1 MNAFMKACK
10 IAGPLQLA
18 VRGPSPNESG
28 VRLLHQPFALV
39 GCDMRADV
47 PLDYKFVSRR
57 HVYLQ
62 IVEGQAF
69 WLDLDSRSG
78 TSAEGQMRKFGWLEA
93 GKSIQIGPYELER
106 LASSGPAPGNRETRP
121 GPHVSPLVA
130 RSYDDQ
136 ALPDV
141 SLEFLNGP
149 SRSACWPMNRVMSLI
164 GSASG
169 CKFRLAD
176 TSVSPFHCSLL
187 RTPSGLWIVD
197 LLGPDGISVND
208 ALVRYALLAADD
220 VLRVGRYRIRMR
232 IRFASRDS
240 DRSASEESRR
250 IPIAETRPTS
260 QLPLTPVFSNGDSA
274 GSPSLPAHS
283 WQMLASEALAS
294 RDTSGQATSI
304 ECISPAVNVPTRLEK
319 GEITE
324 SLLVPLMNQF
334 GQMQQQML
342 DQFQQAISMIV
353 QMFGTLHRDQ
363 MVTIREELD
372 QLRDLTREFHAL
384 KLELAARSQDQTPV
398 VLASTS
404 TALGDSQI
412 SGVGSSV
419 QERIESEADARVTPA
434 AARTPPDIASILPI
448 LSAVDGSGVA
458 SSTQAPLS
466 PSGFERLEVKEPQ
479 PQPGESNLES
489 ERDVMVWLH
498 QRMIVLQQERES
510 RWRKILKL
518 LPGLS

>member
-1 MNAFMKACK
+1 MNAFMNACE

-18 VRGPSPNESG
+18 VRGPSPNESA

-39 GCDMRADV
+39 GRDQRAEV
-47 PLDYKFVSRR
+47 PLDHKLVSRR

-78 TSAEGQMRKFGWLEA
+78 TSAEGQLRKFGWLEA
-93 GKSIQIGPYELER
+93 GKSIRIGPYELER
-106 LASSGPAPGNRETRP
+106 LESYGPDPGNRETRP
-121 GPHVSPLVA
+121 GPRVSPLVA

-176 TSVSPFHCSLL
+176 SSVSPFHCSLL
-187 RTPSGLWIVD
+187 RTPLGLWIVD

-208 ALVRYALLAADD
+208 ALVRCALLAADD
-220 VLRVGRYRIRMR
+220 VLRIGRYRIRMR
-232 IRFASRDS
+232 IRFAGRVS

-250 IPIAETRPTS
+250 VPIAETRPTS
-260 QLPLTPVFSNGDSA
+260 QLPLTPVFSDGDSA
-274 GSPSLPAHS
+274 GSPSPAAHS
-283 WQMLASEALAS
+283 WQVLASEVLAS
-294 RDTSGQATSI
+294 RDSSGQATSI
-304 ECISPAVNVPTRLEK
+304 ERISPAIHVPSRPEK

-363 MVTIREELD
+363 MATIREELD
-372 QLRDLTREFHAL
+372 QLRDLTREFHAI

-404 TALGDSQI
+404 TASGDSQI

-419 QERIESEADARVTPA
+419 QERIESETDARVTAA
-434 AARTPPDIASILPI
+434 AARTAPDIASVSPI
-448 LSAVDGSGVA
+448 PSADDGSGVA

-466 PSGFERLEVKEPQ
+466 PSGFERLEVKQAQ
-479 PQPGESNLES
+479 PQSGESNLKS

-498 QRMIVLQQERES
+498 QRMMVLQQERES

>member
-1 MNAFMKACK
+1 M
-10 IAGPLQLA
+10 
-18 VRGPSPNESG
+18 
-28 VRLLHQPFALV
+28 HQPFALV
-39 GCDMRADV
+39 GRDQRADV
-47 PLDYKFVSRR
+47 PLDHKLVSRR

-69 WLDLDSRSG
+69 WLDLESRSG
-78 TSAEGQMRKFGWLEA
+78 TSAEGQLRKFGWLEA
-93 GKSIQIGPYELER
+93 GKSIRIGPYELER
-106 LASSGPAPGNRETRP
+106 LASYNSAPGNRETRP
-121 GPHVSPLVA
+121 GLHVSPLVA
-130 RSYDDQ
+130 RAYDDQ
-136 ALPDV
+136 ALPEV
-141 SLEFLNGP
+141 FLEFLNGP

-176 TSVSPFHCSLL
+176 SSVSPFHCSLL
-187 RTPSGLWIVD
+187 RTPLGLWIVD

-208 ALVRYALLAADD
+208 APVRYALLATGD

-240 DRSASEESRR
+240 DRSASEEGRR
-250 IPIAETRPTS
+250 VPIAETRRTS
-260 QLPLTPVFSNGDSA
+260 QLPLAPVFSNGDSA

-283 WQMLASEALAS
+283 WQMLALEVLAS
-294 RDTSGQATSI
+294 RDTSGQATSS
-304 ECISPAVNVPTRLEK
+304 EGISPAVNVPTWLEK

-324 SLLVPLMNQF
+324 SLLVPLMNQY

-384 KLELAARSQDQTPV
+384 KLELAARSQDQPPV
-398 VLASTS
+398 ALASTS
-404 TALGDSQI
+404 KALGDSQV

-419 QERIESEADARVTPA
+419 QERIESETAARVTPA
-434 AARTPPDIASILPI
+434 AARTPPDIASVSPI
-448 LSAVDGSGVA
+448 LSAAVEGSGVA
-458 SSTQAPLS
+458 FSTQAPLS
-466 PSGFERLEVKEPQ
+466 PSGVERLEVKEPQ
-479 PQPGESNLES
+479 PQSGESNLGAEG
-489 ERDVMVWLH
+489 DIMVWLH
-498 QRMIVLQQERES
+498 QRMIILQQERES